1 MQMTNNFWQLK
12 EGFILASG
20 SPQRK
25 ALLEQV
31 YLYPDMIVSPDINE
45 DMLKNELPAQYVK
58 RIAVEKAKA
67 VAQQH
72 PNRCILAAD
81 TILAVGRR
89 IIRKAKTEDEAR
101 AHLDLLSGRRHR
113 VITGL
118 CVITPN
124 GKIIA
129 RVSSTIII
137 MKHLSDEDK
146 SFILKANEWEN
157 VAGYRIEGII
167 SAFVKKMIG
176 SYNSVVGL
184 PVYDTVHILR
194 GIANI

>member
-1 MQMTNNFWQLK
+1 MTNNFWQLK
-12 EGFILASG
+12 QGFILASG

-31 YLYPDMIVSPDINE
+31 YLYPDMIVSPDIDE

-58 RIAVEKAKA
+58 RISIEKAKA
-67 VAQQH
+67 VAQKY
-72 PNRCILAAD
+72 PNKCILAAD

-89 IIRKAKTEDEAR
+89 VIRKAHSEDEAR
-101 AHLDLLSGRRHR
+101 AHLNLLSGRRHR

-118 CVITPN
+118 CVITPT

-129 RVSSTIII
+129 RVSSTVMI
-137 MKHLSDEDK
+137 MKRLSEEDK
-146 SFILKANEWEN
+146 KFILKANEWQN

-176 SYNSVVGL
+176 SYDSVVGL

-194 GIANI
+194 GISDS